1 MSGLEGQLLGVTI
14 QHEKPE
20 LEKQKSTLLAA
31 EDELKIQLEGMEQK
45 LLADLAS
52 SEGNILE
59 NKTLLISL
67 NELKSKSTTVK
78 EKLEEASVLQQSL
91 DQQREMYRG
100 IAKVGS
106 PYPPIPPHISPYLP
120 NPNPNPN
127 PKPNPTQGGLAP
139 LLHAARPAPHQPDVP
154 LLAPHVPR
162 ALQEGAP
169 SP

>member
-52 SEGNILE
+52 SEGSALE
-59 NKTLLISL
+59 NKPTP
-67 NELKSKSTTVK
+67 
-78 EKLEEASVLQQSL
+78 
-91 DQQREMYRG
+91 DP
-100 IAKVGS
+100 S
-106 PYPPIPPHISPYLP
+106 PDP

-127 PKPNPTQGGLAP
+127 PNPDPSPNP
-139 LLHAARPAPHQPDVP
+139 
-154 LLAPHVPR
+154 
-162 ALQEGAP
+162 ALTLTLP
-169 SP
+169 